1 MNEETKIY
9 IIELL
14 IEINDIFTALSDKL
28 NILYFKFEPFLK
40 DISEIPLLPSDSN
53 PDKDKIYTNIQTSL
67 HNINQILHKESDIPN
82 NSVTLQRFRNQ
93 IYINTETIQKNL
105 NTLTGEYK

>member
-1 MNEETKIY
+1 MDEETKIY

-40 DISEIPLLPSDSN
+40 DISETSEPPYVST
-53 PDKDKIYTNIQTSL
+53 PDTNLIFTRIQTSL
-67 HNINQILHKESDIPN
+67 DDIHHLFSDNHPTDDPFFTLQYISSNLKIYSSSLQIDLNLLHK
-82 NSVTLQRFRNQ
+82 VL
-93 IYINTETIQKNL
+93 K
-105 NTLTGEYK
+105 